1 MEPMEEIKT
10 YKFGNKL
17 FNIEIKFART
27 VDDSDEKKN
36 PSAERRIYV
45 NNEQDCMWIKKLLYH
60 QQVMRKEN
68 SSTW

>member
-1 MEPMEEIKT
+1 MEQ
-10 YKFGNKL
+10 
-17 FNIEIKFART
+17 
-27 VDDSDEKKN
+27 KK
-36 PSAERRIYV
+36 RIYV